1 MLPSSE
7 LENFMASLID
17 AKERGMSWD
26 DVRGLIRELASIR
39 RQVMQFE
46 LCVVPHEVRAREELF
61 ARGAVV
67 HEGNVVRINPLPKPS
82 FEPPKGGAA

>member
-17 AKERGMSWD
+17 AKDRGMSWD
-26 DVRGLIRELASIR
+26 DVRGLVRELASIR
-39 RQVMQFE
+39 QQVIQYE

-61 ARGAVV
+61 ARGAVTRD
-67 HEGNVVRINPLPKPS
+67 GNIIRINPLPKPR